1 MAITFISATKQG
13 LTALEPQR
21 QMGFS
26 RYQTVFDLYNK
37 IRVIVSKRDD
47 EYSLEDMVTYDE
59 ANVSKL
65 LTPIR
70 NHLSA
75 AEEEAS
81 RQYV

>member
-1 MAITFISATKQG
+1 
-13 LTALEPQR
+13 
-21 QMGFS
+21 MGFS

-47 EYSLEDMVTYDE
+47 EYSLGDMVTYDE